1 MDKFDQTI
9 KNAKQEI
16 TPATTFVDTTM
27 GKITNKQVKNR
38 WNVKL
43 WAPVLGSLA
52 VIVIVF
58 AILSSGSNTFSSKT
72 PTSKPSKTTSGSSQT
87 SNSTP
92 AAAGTDNSSLANYLD
107 GVASSIN
114 QENTDQNSANQSV
127 NDSQQEITVPT
138 N

>member
-16 TPATTFVDTTM
+16 TPSTTFVDATM
-27 GKITNKQVKNR
+27 GKITNKQVRNR
-38 WNVKL
+38 WNIKL

-52 VIVIVF
+52 VVVIVF
-58 AILSSGSNTFSSKT
+58 AVLSSGSNTFSSKT
-72 PTSKPSKTTSGSSQT
+72 PISKPSKTTSSSSQT
-87 SNSTP
+87 ANSAPP
-92 AAAGTDNSSLANYLD
+92 ATGADNTSLANYLG
-107 GVASSIN
+107 GVASSMN

-127 NDSQQEITVPT
+127 NDSQQVITVPT